1 MFSILRSTTLTV
13 STDLLGDSV
22 IHSLADGGV
31 EAPVL
36 VGGVSALVIAGL
48 SLGVT
53 QGQRHQGNQS
63 KELRGKC
70 KVIMMCG

>member
-1 MFSILRSTTLTV
+1 MTV

-22 IHSLADGGV
+22 IHSLAHGGV

-36 VGGVSALVIAGL
+36 VCGVSALVIAGL

-63 KELRGKC
+63 KELRGKMQGYYD
-70 KVIMMCG
+70 VRIIFNVMI